1 MAATQP
7 VKKTLAEYDLQRLL
21 SSILLS
27 LPPRSPD
34 EIRALLSHT
43 PATRVQK
50 DVTTHIEDAPDEYRA
65 FLQKFFHSL
74 PNPLVEAILQTIPPA
89 FPQVNPLTGAVVGG
103 GGSGGER
110 GDAPTVWVVVPF
122 QSNGRDGRIEQRNE
136 FLRVMTGVRSHLA
149 ARGIALRVRFAEQS
163 FTGFKRRFGQHPLA
177 ERYLPDTP
185 GVSTP
190 KFNRGAILN
199 AAINTIQEGQMVFTH
214 DVDLVPAT
222 PEFYGAY
229 AEMINDATVLH
240 LAGGW
245 ERYNV
250 RGNKEFS
257 SYLGGIAG
265 MTPRGWREVN
275 GYPND
280 FFGWGGEDDEFRRRV
295 LSKGFSVDDKY
306 YDPTKFQLRDLEEI
320 KTVRDKLAIV
330 GKKETYNLV
339 KDELNSLHAKAG
351 GLGRGG
357 LREAPEITRIINY
370 EVLSADDV
378 APVGGGEGESKEEE
392 PEVRTGTA
400 PGSAATVP
408 WADVVSIAVLPT
420 AYPELPTTVYRSIK
434 REDAEKPDANASVK
448 SIYQYGRL
456 KDAGYNWSTGEM
468 PTEEPT
474 DSDYDAI
481 RLPVTIYGP
490 GKLPDPSSIR
500 GWRSRLVGL
509 RDDQGNTEAVGEDG
523 KSRPLA
529 DFLWMDPTGAFSISY
544 PTTADTMARIIASV
558 SGPRARVIDATA
570 CIGGN
575 TSYFAYYFPRVIGIE
590 INPYR
595 LEILHHNLQ
604 VLLPTAGDSL
614 RRTDIDT
621 LLTTPAEE
629 RPRVA
634 VMDGDSREL
643 LTRNFSVA
651 DLQRFDSLGEVLFL
665 DPPWG
670 GPNYMYLPRPLKL
683 EMITRDE
690 GGVSAADF
698 LKPIVS
704 RIFLERALLPAG
716 KGVLSS
722 VNTIAMKV
730 PGEYDIEGLRK
741 MIGSRG
747 SVADPVLIPDET
759 GRNRVFLIIVKLNE

>member
-1 MAATQP
+1 
-7 VKKTLAEYDLQRLL
+7 
-21 SSILLS
+21 
-27 LPPRSPD
+27 
-34 EIRALLSHT
+34 
-43 PATRVQK
+43 
-50 DVTTHIEDAPDEYRA
+50 
-65 FLQKFFHSL
+65 
-74 PNPLVEAILQTIPPA
+74 
-89 FPQVNPLTGAVVGG
+89 
-103 GGSGGER
+103 
-110 GDAPTVWVVVPF
+110 
-122 QSNGRDGRIEQRNE
+122 
-136 FLRVMTGVRSHLA
+136 
-149 ARGIALRVRFAEQS
+149 
-163 FTGFKRRFGQHPLA
+163 
-177 ERYLPDTP
+177 
-185 GVSTP
+185 
-190 KFNRGAILN
+190 
-199 AAINTIQEGQMVFTH
+199 
-214 DVDLVPAT
+214 VDLVPST
-222 PEFYGAY
+222 PTSYDAY
-229 AEMINDATVLH
+229 AELIDDTTVLH

-250 RGNKEFS
+250 KGTAGFT
-257 SYLGGIAG
+257 SYLGGVAG

-295 LSKGFSVDDKY
+295 LSKGFSVNDAY
-306 YDPTKFQLRDLEEI
+306 YDPAKFQLRDLEEI
-320 KTVRDKLAIV
+320 KTVKDKLAIV
-330 GKKETYNLV
+330 GKKDTYNLV

-357 LREAPEITRIINY
+357 LKEAPAITRVINY
-370 EVLSADDV
+370 EVLSM
-378 APVGGGEGESKEEE
+378 GEGDTQE
-392 PEVRTGTA
+392 
-400 PGSAATVP
+400 P

-420 AYPELPTTVYRSIK
+420 AYSELPPTVYRSIK
-434 REDAEKPDANASVK
+434 REDAEKPGANASVK

-468 PTEEPT
+468 PTEEPA
-474 DSDYDAI
+474 DNDYDAI

-490 GKLPDPSSIR
+490 GKLTDPSSIK

-529 DFLWMDPTGAFSISY
+529 EFLWMDPTGAFSISY
-544 PTTADTMARIIASV
+544 PTTADTMARMIASV
-558 SGPRARVIDATA
+558 TGPHARVIDATA

-575 TSYFAYYFPRVIGIE
+575 TSYFAYYFPRVTGIE

-643 LTRNFSVA
+643 LTQNFSVA
-651 DLQRFDSLGEVLFL
+651 DLTRFDALGEVLFL

-704 RIFLERALLPAG
+704 RILLERAVLPPG
-716 KGVLSS
+716 KGVLSA

-759 GRNRVFLIIVKLNE
+759 GRNRVFLIIARLNE